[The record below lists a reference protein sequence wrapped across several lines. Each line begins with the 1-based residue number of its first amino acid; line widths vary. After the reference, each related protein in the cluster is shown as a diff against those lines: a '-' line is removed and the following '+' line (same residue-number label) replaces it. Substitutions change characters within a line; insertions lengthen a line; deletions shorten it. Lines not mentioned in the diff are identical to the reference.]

1 MIFCKHNY
9 QYFESADRLKNS
21 NRIENNS
28 TNMKKIVYTLITH
41 IERGFSYVN
50 IFIKSLNTAPLKH
63 IDYMHF

>member
-28 TNMKKIVYTLITH
+28 TNMKKIALYSNHTYWK
-41 IERGFSYVN
+41 GFQLCQY
-50 IFIKSLNTAPLKH
+50 FH
-63 IDYMHF
+63 

>member
-28 TNMKKIVYTLITH
+28 TDMKKIVLYSNHTH
-41 IERGFSYVN
+41 
-50 IFIKSLNTAPLKH
+50 
-63 IDYMHF
+63 